1 MEFFKKKTYFDFVA
15 FRRTASIISIIL
27 LVFSVGSLVIRG
39 INWGLDFTGG
49 TLIELHYSKPA
60 DLEKIRQALATQKFP
75 DAVVMAYGTSSDVM
89 VRIAP
94 REGMTEQEISKNIL
108 DILKTEN
115 PDVKLMRIDAIGAK
129 VGRELAEQGGLAL
142 LMALLLIAFYIAF
155 RFEYRFA
162 VSAAVGLAHDPILI
176 LGVFSFFQIEF
187 DLNTLAAIL
196 AVIGYS
202 LNDTIVVYDRIKE
215 NFIKVRKATTAEIVN
230 RSINETLSRTVITS
244 GSTLM
249 VVLALLILGGQNIHG
264 FALALC
270 IGIVVGTYSSVYIAS
285 SLAMAMGLSRKDLIR
300 APKSEVDD
308 RP

>member
-1 MEFFKKKTYFDFVA
+1 MEFFKKKTKFDFVA
-15 FRRTASIISIIL
+15 FRKSAAVISIIL
-27 LVFSVGSLVIRG
+27 LIFSIGSLMVRG

-49 TLIELHYSKPA
+49 TLIELHYPKPA
-60 DLEKIRQALATQKFP
+60 ELEKIRQSLATQGFP
-75 DAVVMAYGTSSDVM
+75 DAVVLSYGTSSDVLI
-89 VRIAP
+89 RIAP
-94 REGMTEQEISKNIL
+94 REGATEQTISQTIL
-108 DILKTEN
+108 AIVRAEN

-142 LMALLLIAFYIAF
+142 LMALLLTAFYIAF

-176 LGVFSFFQIEF
+176 LGVFSFFQLEF

-215 NFIKVRKATTAEIVN
+215 NFIKVRKATTAEVVN
-230 RSINETLSRTVITS
+230 RSINEMLSRTVITS

-249 VVLALLILGGQNIHG
+249 VILALLILGGQNIYG

-270 IGIVVGTYSSVYIAS
+270 IGIVVGTYSSIYVAS
-285 SLAMAMGLSRKDLIR
+285 SLAMAMGLSRKDLMP
-300 APKSEVDD
+300 APKSDVDD